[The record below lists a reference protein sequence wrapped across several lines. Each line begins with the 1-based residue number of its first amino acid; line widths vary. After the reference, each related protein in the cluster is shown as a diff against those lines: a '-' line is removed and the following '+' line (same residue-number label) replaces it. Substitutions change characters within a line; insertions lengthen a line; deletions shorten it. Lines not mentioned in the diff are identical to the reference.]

1 VRYSPS
7 KIPDENL
14 SYKIAK
20 KSLKLTARLLSF
32 IGKPFYIGLLSIIIF
47 SIYLYY
53 GIKKITQKHD
63 LVLLKTYY
71 TLPTEIRKFFVKQ
84 KLFFLRHDF
93 RPKVKRPK
101 NLVLKV
107 MVPTIIVIFASTFFW
122 TFILEDLPSPKE
134 LSLRS
139 PEVSTKIY
147 DRNGVLLYKIYK
159 DKNRT
164 PVSLKD
170 LPREVILS
178 TLAIEDS
185 EFYYHSGFSIRGM
198 LRAGFKNILNG
209 ELTGGST
216 ITQQLVKN
224 TLLSPEKTITR
235 KVRELVL
242 AVEVELYYNKD
253 QILEMYLNEVP
264 FGGTAYGIQEAS
276 QVYFGK
282 DAKNLT
288 LAEAALLAGLPKSPT
303 KYSPNGNHP
312 ESAFLRQKEVL
323 NLMVSNSFIT
333 ADDMGK
339 ALNEKI
345 TFAENRTEIL
355 APHFVMY
362 VKEELEEKYGED
374 MLEKGGLSV
383 VTTLDMGVQKMA
395 EEMVAEEVAKLK
407 NYKVGNGA
415 ALVVNP
421 QTGEILAMV
430 GSKDFFD
437 IQNQGNVNIL
447 TSLQQPGSSIK
458 IVNYTY
464 ALSHGYTPSS
474 IVDDSPVTFNVRGSA
489 PYSPKNYD
497 GKFLGK
503 LTLRNAFAQ
512 SRNVPAVK
520 VLATYG
526 VNKMIE
532 QGQKMGITTWSDPS
546 KYGLSITLGGADI
559 KPIDLAQ
566 VYSVIANYGTKVSF
580 NPITKITD
588 FKGKVLEDGIKREG
602 VQVVDPRVAYIL
614 TDILKDNTAR
624 APAFGT
630 NSLLNIQGHKEV
642 AVKTGTSNSLR
653 DNLAIGYNQYY
664 LVATWVGN
672 NDNSPM
678 ARIASGVTGAT
689 PIFNKI
695 MTNLLKDKSNHTWE
709 VPEGIKKISICYSFK
724 KPDSEEVV
732 TKKFEEWFLL
742 ENIPKNTC
750 SQPKSNNG

>member
-1 VRYSPS
+1 VRYPPS

-20 KSLKLTARLLSF
+20 RSLKLTARLLSF

-53 GIKKITQKHD
+53 GIKKITKKYD
-63 LVLLKTYY
+63 IVLLKIYSS
-71 TLPTEIRKFFVKQ
+71 LLTEIKKFFVKQ
-84 KLFFLRHDF
+84 KFFFIKHDF
-93 RPKVKRPK
+93 RPKIVRPK
-101 NLVLKV
+101 RLVLKV
-107 MVPTIIVIFASTFFW
+107 SVITVIVIFASTFFW
-122 TFILEDLPSPKE
+122 TFILEDLPSPME
-134 LSLRS
+134 LSQKS

-159 DKNRT
+159 DENRT

-178 TLAIEDS
+178 TLATEDS
-185 EFYYHSGFSIRGM
+185 EFYYHNGFSIKGM
-198 LRAGFKNILNG
+198 LRAVLNNILKG

-224 TLLSPEKTITR
+224 ALLSPEKTITR
-235 KVRELVL
+235 KLKEIVL
-242 AVEVELYYNKD
+242 AAEVELHYNKD

-282 DAKNLT
+282 DAKKLT

-312 ESAFLRQKEVL
+312 ESAFVRQKEVL
-323 NLMVSNSFIT
+323 NLMVANGFIT
-333 ADDMGK
+333 NEERDE
-339 ALNEKI
+339 ALNQKI
-345 TFAENRTEIL
+345 TFAENKTEIL

-362 VKEELEEKYGED
+362 VKEALEEKYGEE
-374 MLEKGGLSV
+374 MLEKGGLNV
-383 VTTLDMGVQKMA
+383 LTTLDMGIQKMA
-395 EEMVAEEVAKLK
+395 ENIVAEEVTKLRS
-407 NYKVGNGA
+407 YKVGNGA

-458 IVNYTY
+458 IINYAY

-474 IVDDSPVTFNVRGSA
+474 IIDDSPVTFNIRGSA
-489 PYSPKNYD
+489 PYSPNNYD
-497 GKFLGK
+497 GKFVGQ
-503 LTLRNAFAQ
+503 LTLRSAFAQ

-520 VLATYG
+520 VLASYG
-526 VNKMIE
+526 IDRMISE
-532 QGQKMGITTWSDPS
+532 GQKMGITTWNDPS

-566 VYSVIANYGTKVSF
+566 VYSVIADYGTKVSF
-580 NPITKITD
+580 NPIIKITD
-588 FKGKVLEDGIKREG
+588 YKGKVLEDNSKREG
-602 VQVVDPRVAYIL
+602 IQVVDPRVAYIL
-614 TDILKDNTAR
+614 TDILNDNAAR

-630 NSLLNIQGHKEV
+630 NSLLNITGHKEV

-653 DNLAIGYNQYY
+653 DNLAIGYNQDY

-678 ARIASGVTGAT
+678 AKIASGVTGAT

-695 MTNLLKDKSNHTWE
+695 MTYLLKDKSNHPWQA
-709 VPEGIKKISICYSFK
+709 PEGVKKIPICYSFK
-724 KPDSEEVV
+724 KPDSEDIV
-732 TKKFEEWFLL
+732 TKTYEEWFLL

-750 SQPKSNNG
+750 NQPKSNNG